1 MQIYYLIISIY
12 GWWQWNQPQTQK
24 VLRGRY
30 SPAHQLIPTLIVT
43 ILVAIALGKLMTQ
56 VHLLLPAIFPEP
68 ASFPY
73 LDALTTIM
81 SFTAMA
87 LMTQK
92 RIESWFYWII
102 VDIIGIGLY
111 FQKDVRFIALLYLIL
126 LFMSIKGL
134 LSWHKSA
141 KNI

>member
-1 MQIYYLIISIY
+1 
-12 GWWQWNQPQTQK
+12 
-24 VLRGRY
+24 
-30 SPAHQLIPTLIVT
+30 
-43 ILVAIALGKLMTQ
+43 
-56 VHLLLPAIFPEP
+56 
-68 ASFPY
+68 
-73 LDALTTIM
+73 M

-87 LMTQK
+87 LMTEK